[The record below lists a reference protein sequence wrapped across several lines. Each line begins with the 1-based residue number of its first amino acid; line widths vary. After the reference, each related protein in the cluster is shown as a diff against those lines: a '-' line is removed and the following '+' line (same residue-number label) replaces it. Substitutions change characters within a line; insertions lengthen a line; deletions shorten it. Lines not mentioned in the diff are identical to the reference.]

1 MKIDL
6 LKFGGSSVR
15 YGINEII
22 NILNQ
27 SNNKKIVVLSAFY
40 DITNYLCEISKSIL
54 YNKKIIL
61 YDNIKNIHLNIC
73 DENNLSFDDKN
84 EIKKILLQLKDDIDN
99 NKKENIIISYGEILS
114 TEIIS
119 KILFKNDVKNI
130 VIDFKKLI
138 IKNENGVDYD
148 NTKVN
153 INNNLIPFLNDYDT
167 VIVPGFICTNENEEI
182 DSLGRG
188 GSDYTATILAR
199 LIDEIN
205 YVDIY
210 TDVNGILT
218 GDPRKIDD
226 TKNIPEINISEIKEL
241 SYFGAKI
248 IYSLSLIPLFNSN
261 KDIFIKNTFDS
272 KGDYTRITNSQTF
285 DNNTLLTSITS
296 LNNHILICIYGAG
309 MIGKVGFLC
318 KILNIL
324 AELQINI
331 PFITQA
337 SSEQSISICVS
348 ENHLQD
354 IKNSFDILLKN
365 ELEKKYIE
373 NIKYKDNIS
382 IITVVGNGMINK
394 PGTVGKL
401 FSDLGNNDINIL
413 SISQGSTENSVSF
426 IIDNEMEIKT
436 LNLLHKYCI
445 K

>member
-1 MKIDL
+1 
-6 LKFGGSSVR
+6 
-15 YGINEII
+15 
-22 NILNQ
+22 
-27 SNNKKIVVLSAFY
+27 
-40 DITNYLCEISKSIL
+40 
-54 YNKKIIL
+54 
-61 YDNIKNIHLNIC
+61 
-73 DENNLSFDDKN
+73 
-84 EIKKILLQLKDDIDN
+84 
-99 NKKENIIISYGEILS
+99 
-114 TEIIS
+114 
-119 KILFKNDVKNI
+119 
-130 VIDFKKLI
+130 
-138 IKNENGVDYD
+138 
-148 NTKVN
+148 
-153 INNNLIPFLNDYDT
+153 
-167 VIVPGFICTNENEEI
+167 
-182 DSLGRG
+182 
-188 GSDYTATILAR
+188 
-199 LIDEIN
+199 
-205 YVDIY
+205 
-210 TDVNGILT
+210 
-218 GDPRKIDD
+218 
-226 TKNIPEINISEIKEL
+226 
-241 SYFGAKI
+241 
-248 IYSLSLIPLFNSN
+248 
-261 KDIFIKNTFDS
+261 
-272 KGDYTRITNSQTF
+272 
-285 DNNTLLTSITS
+285 
-296 LNNHILICIYGAG
+296 